1 MSYSF
6 VKWTVGTKEVED
18 WLAKELMGLRSGRAT
33 PAVLDAVFVDA
44 YGVQTLLKYTAT
56 IALEGPRTLRI
67 IPFDKE
73 LLKEIE
79 KVISLANLGLS
90 VSADDAGIRA
100 HFPELTGE
108 RRTALIKTAK
118 EKLEA
123 ARIHLRRIRDEAVK
137 DIEAKEKEGGMGE
150 DEKFRLK
157 KELDKFSEGEA
168 KKLHE
173 QFERKEKE
181 ILS

>member
-6 VKWTVGTKEVED
+6 AHWTKGAKDASD
-18 WLAKELMGLRSGRAT
+18 WLAKELSGLRSTRAA
-33 PAVLDAVFVDA
+33 PAVLDSVFIDA
-44 YGVQTLLKYTAT
+44 YGVQTLLKYAAT

-67 IPFDKE
+67 TPFDRG

-79 KVISLANLGLS
+79 RAVGAANLGLS

-108 RRTALIKTAK
+108 RRAALIKTAK
-118 EKLEA
+118 EKLEG
-123 ARIHLRRIRDEAVK
+123 ARIHLRRVRDDALK
-137 DIEAKEKEGGMGE
+137 DIEAKEKAGGMGE

-157 KELDKFSEGEA
+157 KELDKLSETEN
-168 KKLHE
+168 KKLLE